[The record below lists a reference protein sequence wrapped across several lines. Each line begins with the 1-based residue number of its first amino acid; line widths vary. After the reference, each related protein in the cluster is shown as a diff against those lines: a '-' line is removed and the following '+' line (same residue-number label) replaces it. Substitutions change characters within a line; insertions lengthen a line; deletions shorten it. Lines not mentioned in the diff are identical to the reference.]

1 MITIDQTGRVPIYEQ
16 ICRSVCRD
24 IEAGFLKEGDMLPS
38 ARALAKQLSLNPNTV
53 AKAYSRLEQDGIIY
67 SVAGKGCFVA
77 KPRGEARDKLMR
89 EFRSVTAEALENGAS
104 TEELIELIKQ
114 IEKERQGK

>member
-24 IEAGFLKEGDMLPS
+24 IANGFLKEGDMLPS

-53 AKAYSRLEQDGIIY
+53 AKAYSRLEHDEIIY

-77 KPRGEARDKLMR
+77 KPRGEARDKLMQD
-89 EFRSVTAEALENGAS
+89 FRAVTAEALENGA
-104 TEELIELIKQ
+104 TPEELIELVNQ
-114 IEKERQGK
+114 IEKERAEQ